1 MLPCSAGYSCVQDYV
16 FPHAEMKIYFNLY
29 NDKEI
34 QVVASMIHYRAVTA
48 VNINIMVIW
57 NVTPYSSLFR

>member
-1 MLPCSAGYSCVQDYV
+1 M